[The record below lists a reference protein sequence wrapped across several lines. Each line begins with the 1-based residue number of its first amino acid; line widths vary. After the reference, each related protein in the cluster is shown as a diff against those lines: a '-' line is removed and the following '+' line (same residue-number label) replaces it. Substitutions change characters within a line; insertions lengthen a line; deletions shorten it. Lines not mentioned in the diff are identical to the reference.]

1 VDADDG
7 VGVIDRA
14 REHPFELGGAEPG
27 FERVEGSF
35 DLGDDPGVVLR
46 GAELEKDSGVVDV
59 PDELFD
65 ALDLLLE
72 AGALARDGL
81 GFFGVVPEAGRQRL
95 LLQAVDLG
103 LEPRKVKDA
112 PLAP

>member
-1 VDADDG
+1 M
-7 VGVIDRA
+7 IDRA
-14 REHPFELGGAEPG
+14 REHPFELGGAEPR
-27 FERVEGSF
+27 FERVERGF
-35 DLGDDPGVVLR
+35 DLGDDVGVVLR
-46 GAELEKDSGVVDV
+46 GAELEEDSSVVDV
-59 PDELFD
+59 PDELFG
-65 ALDLLLE
+65 ALDMLLE

-81 GFFGVVPEAGRQRL
+81 GFVSVVPEAGRQRL